1 MRRRPYDI
9 WSTPEA
15 TDRRGDRSRIWIT
28 LLVLGA
34 TLLGSPAAG
43 ATLAAQTRAD
53 SLADSLAAVADRI
66 ARTEELLK
74 MLRQQVAQLAREKS
88 GTASKT
94 ELTFSGRVLA
104 NGFVTDG
111 RANLNDVPTVAL
123 APLTPPGGDVA
134 AFDGSAGGSFRQT
147 TLAMSLRGPS
157 WWGGRVTARAEA
169 DFFGGV
175 QDGSGGRRQFPEPRL
190 RIATAS
196 VQWTHGSLGLGQ
208 DTPLTSDVVPVTTS
222 AIGLPLFAGAGHLW
236 FWLPQVRAGV
246 QTAGAVRIA
255 LDGAITAPWAG
266 EAMSADSVDRIDAAE
281 RAQRPS
287 LQARLALR
295 WGEDERAGLLGVGA
309 HYGWI
314 QRATGEQVES
324 KLVSVM
330 LHAPLAE
337 WIELRG
343 TWYRGEALRG
353 LGGGG
358 VSQSFGT
365 GGVPLRDTGGWAQ
378 LVLAPVRTV
387 QLVGGCGVSDPDD
400 AQTPV
405 RRHNRHC
412 EGGVTWRP
420 GGLPLFGVSYRRIST
435 GYAAGTQ
442 VVRHLNFV
450 TGVEF

>member
-1 MRRRPYDI
+1 M
-9 WSTPEA
+9 
-15 TDRRGDRSRIWIT
+15 WIT

-34 TLLGSPAAG
+34 GLLGSPLVGTALG
-43 ATLAAQTRAD
+43 AQTRAD

-74 MLRQQVAQLAREKS
+74 MLRQQVAQLAREKA
-88 GTASKT
+88 GTSSKA

-123 APLTPPGGDVA
+123 APLTPPGGSPD
-134 AFDGSAGGSFRQT
+134 AFSGSAGGSFRQT
-147 TLAMSLRGPS
+147 TFALSLRGQPL
-157 WWGGRVTARAEA
+157 WGGQVSARAEA
-169 DFFGGV
+169 DFFGGI

-190 RIATAS
+190 RIATAT

-236 FWLPQVRAGV
+236 FWLPQVRAGL
-246 QTAGAVRIA
+246 QSAGPVRVA
-255 LDGAITAPWAG
+255 LDGAVTAPWAG

-281 RAQRPS
+281 RAKRPS
-287 LQARLALR
+287 LQARVALR
-295 WGEDERAGLLGVGA
+295 WGDDERAGLLGVGT
-309 HYGWI
+309 HYGWV
-314 QRATGEQVES
+314 QRATGEQIAS

-337 WIELRG
+337 WLEVRG

-365 GGVPLRDTGGWAQ
+365 GGVPLRDVGGWAQ
-378 LVLAPVRTV
+378 VVLSPVRALQV
-387 QLVGGCGVSDPDD
+387 VGGCGVSDPDD
-400 AQTPV
+400 AQTPL
-405 RRHNRHC
+405 RRHNRQC
-412 EGGVTWRP
+412 EGSVTWRP
-420 GGLPLFGVSYRRIST
+420 GGLPLFGVSYRRIAT

>member
-1 MRRRPYDI
+1 
-9 WSTPEA
+9 
-15 TDRRGDRSRIWIT
+15 
-28 LLVLGA
+28 VGA
-34 TLLGSPAAG
+34 PLAG

-53 SLADSLAAVADRI
+53 SLADSLSAVADRI

-74 MLRQQVAQLAREKS
+74 MLRQQVAQLAREKA
-88 GTASKT
+88 GTASKA

-104 NGFVTDG
+104 NGFRTDG

-123 APLTPPGGDVA
+123 APLTPPGTA
-134 AFDGSAGGSFRQT
+134 ADAFAGSAGGSFRQT
-147 TLAMSLRGPS
+147 TLALAVRGGSL
-157 WWGGRVTARAEA
+157 WGGRVSARAEA

-175 QDGSGGRRQFPEPRL
+175 QEASGGRRQFPEPRL
-190 RIATAS
+190 RIATAT
-196 VQWTHGSLGLGQ
+196 VQWSHGSLGLGQ

-236 FWLPQVRAGV
+236 FWLPQVRAGL
-246 QTAGAVRIA
+246 QSSGAVRLA
-255 LDGAITAPWAG
+255 LDAALTAPWAG

-281 RAQRPS
+281 RTQRPS
-287 LQARLALR
+287 LQARLAVR
-295 WGEDERAGLLGVGA
+295 WGDDARAGLLGVGA

-314 QRATGEQVES
+314 QRATGEQIAS

-330 LHAPLAE
+330 LHAPLAD
-337 WIELRG
+337 WVELRG

-358 VSQSFGT
+358 VSQNFGT

-378 LVLAPVRTV
+378 LVVSPVHTL
-387 QLVGGCGVSDPDD
+387 QMVGGCGVSDPDD

-405 RRHNRHC
+405 RRHNRQC
-412 EGGVTWRP
+412 EGSVTWRP